1 MVVNMIERKAYAK
14 INIGLDIVG
23 KKENGYHLIK
33 TIMQQ
38 VDLYDVIGLEKIDS
52 GVVLETN
59 SPDVPTDDSNLASKA
74 ARILIDRYAIDGG
87 VKIKLDKR
95 IPVAA
100 GMAGGSTDGAA
111 VLMGVNDLYE
121 LGLSL
126 DELCEIGVT
135 LGADIPFCIKG
146 GCALC
151 EGIGEEMTTINHKAS
166 MYALI
171 TKPNL
176 FVSTKH
182 VYEALG
188 LSVGPAVGPDHP
200 DVDQVI
206 YAFNNADTVMIAK
219 TMGNYLEKV
228 TASEY
233 EIINALKKDILE
245 AGAIG
250 SNMSGSGPTVFG
262 IFDDFS
268 KAKKAEEIV
277 SLKYPDIFV
286 RAVDIIR

>member
-1 MVVNMIERKAYAK
+1 MIERKAYAK

-38 VDLYDVIGLEKIDS
+38 VDLYDVISLEKTNS
-52 GVVLETN
+52 GIILETD
-59 SPDVPTDDSNLASKA
+59 SPYVPTDESNLAYKA
-74 ARILIDRYAIDGG
+74 AKIMIEKYMINGG
-87 VKIKLDKR
+87 VRIKLDKR

-111 VLMGVNDLYE
+111 VLIGMNDLYE
-121 LGLSL
+121 LGLSI
-126 DELCEIGVT
+126 DELCEIGVS
-135 LGADIPFCIKG
+135 LGADIPFCIVG

-151 EGIGEEMTTINHKAS
+151 EGIGEVMTPINHDSK

-171 TKPNL
+171 AKPSID
-176 FVSTKH
+176 VSTAH
-182 VYEALG
+182 VYKSLG
-188 LSVGPAVGPDHP
+188 LGVGPATGPEHP
-200 DVDQVI
+200 DVDKVI
-206 YAFNNADTVMIAK
+206 EAFRDSNTEMIAK

-228 TASEY
+228 TAREHD
-233 EIINALKKDILE
+233 IIVNLKKDILE

-262 IFDDFS
+262 LFDDFD
-268 KAKKAEEIV
+268 KALAAEKII
-277 SLKYPDIFV
+277 SQKYPDIFV
-286 RAVDIIR
+286 KAVDIIK